1 MTSPRASY
9 CYSFRHFHFILKSEF
24 QNHSLIWPNK
34 TNTPNNVQHRESSS
48 FLIILSVCELL
59 AFVEMYR
66 LMLERNPCE
75 NLKKRKKKVCISV
88 VLSRGSEELGCSS
101 ELPIKFTILR
111 PAAGDAPQI
120 QAASRREERL
130 PLVACAPRVAV
141 SAAAGGV

>member
-1 MTSPRASY
+1 MYTPDFLVAKAPKFCSYTQDARVVSFTSPRASY

-34 TNTPNNVQHRESSS
+34 TNSS

-75 NLKKRKKKVCISV
+75 NLKKKERKRSAS
-88 VLSRGSEELGCSS
+88 LSC
-101 ELPIKFTILR
+101 
-111 PAAGDAPQI
+111 
-120 QAASRREERL
+120 
-130 PLVACAPRVAV
+130 
-141 SAAAGGV
+141 

>member
-1 MTSPRASY
+1 MYTPDFLVAKAPKFCSYTQDARVVSLTSPRASY

-75 NLKKRKKKVCISV
+75 NLKKKKEKGLHLCRVEPRK
-88 VLSRGSEELGCSS
+88 
-101 ELPIKFTILR
+101 
-111 PAAGDAPQI
+111 
-120 QAASRREERL
+120 
-130 PLVACAPRVAV
+130 
-141 SAAAGGV
+141 